1 MWWDARDAFWGFQEY
16 RTCIGCWVLR
26 IANRIRVTDL
36 FLFYF
41 TGFRL
46 ILLAISRGATTS
58 RMPAILSL
66 RGIPALTQHRV
77 GTDRTH
83 NTSESKRNA
92 AKNDEMQQQK
102 KKLLRWP
109 KRLPFSSTGSFFYF
123 FIARSLRVCVLVSHW
138 SATVMRVLVMEGGGR
153 GGLVSFHEFFRG
165 KIGAANPISQ
175 QKRRRRRRNSRRS
188 SFFLLLLSF
197 FLSAIYFYHFH
208 EKRT

>member
-1 MWWDARDAFWGFQEY
+1 MWGFQEY

-102 KKLLRWP
+102 KSFSDDQSGFHFH
-109 KRLPFSSTGSFFYF
+109 RLDRSF
-123 FIARSLRVCVLVSHW
+123 I
-138 SATVMRVLVMEGGGR
+138 
-153 GGLVSFHEFFRG
+153 
-165 KIGAANPISQ
+165 
-175 QKRRRRRRNSRRS
+175 
-188 SFFLLLLSF
+188 
-197 FLSAIYFYHFH
+197 FLSLVLYEFVCLFRID
-208 EKRT
+208 RQLL